1 MPKLKQLGQNM
12 ATKKTT
18 SRTRAGAAKK
28 STARK
33 TTARKTTASTR
44 TTKSVQIPEVMPA
57 APVSRLTLGTTNKV
71 EEDTAVTSTDTVDAP
86 VVEETTVTEDDA
98 TPEFRRPELIE
109 KVIER
114 SGMKRKDVKPVVEA
128 MLAVMGD
135 LLVEEQDMNIA
146 PLGKIMVK
154 NAKEL
159 EKAHVL
165 TVKIRRA
172 KQIAETQTED

>member
-1 MPKLKQLGQNM
+1 M

-28 STARK
+28 TTTRK
-33 TTARKTTASTR
+33 TTARKTTTSTR
-44 TTKSVQIPEVMPA
+44 ATKSVQIPEVMPTKT
-57 APVSRLTLGTTNKV
+57 VSRLTLGTTNKV
-71 EEDTAVTSTDTVDAP
+71 EEDTAVTPTDAVEAP
-86 VVEETTVTEDDA
+86 VAEDTTPETEDA
-98 TPEFRRPELIE
+98 GTPEFRRPELIE
-109 KVIER
+109 KVMER

-135 LLVEEQDMNIA
+135 LLVEETDMNIA
-146 PLGKIMVK
+146 PLGKVMVK

-165 TVKIRRA
+165 TVKVRRP
-172 KQIAETQTED
+172 KQLDAVATEE

>member
-1 MPKLKQLGQNM
+1 M

-28 STARK
+28 
-33 TTARKTTASTR
+33 TTARSTATRKTATITR
-44 TTKSVQIPEVMPA
+44 TKKPAQIPEVTPA
-57 APVSRLTLGTTNKV
+57 KPVSRLTLGTTNKV
-71 EEDTAVTSTDTVDAP
+71 EEDTTVTSTDTVEAP
-86 VVEETTVTEDDA
+86 VSDATSTTEENA

-109 KVIER
+109 KVMER

-135 LLVEEQDMNIA
+135 LLVEETDMNIA

-154 NAKEL
+154 NCKDI

-172 KQIAETQTED
+172 KGMEQTQSED